1 MTDKFRN
8 KYRISS
14 TRLQTWDYGN
24 KGAYFITICTR
35 NNVHFF
41 GEIVDEQMQLNEIGN
56 IAEQEWI
63 KTPEIRSDMNLE
75 LGEFVVMP
83 NHFHGIL
90 IIGENQYNKKSNS
103 PCRDA
108 MHGVSTNTNRDYK
121 NDLDQQMDPIRR
133 DAMHGVSTNNVH
145 DLKNEF
151 GTQSKNL
158 ASIIRGFKSSVT
170 TQAKILG
177 YNDFAWQPRFH
188 DHIIRNAKSF
198 ENIQKYILDNP
209 KNWTKDKFFS

>member
-41 GEIVDEQMQLNEIGN
+41 GEIVDEQMQLNEIGK

-90 IIGENQYNKKSNS
+90 IIGENQYNKTSDS
-103 PCRDA
+103 PCIDAMHGVYTNKNGNCKNDLGQQMDTQRRYA
-108 MHGVSTNTNRDYK
+108 MHGVSTNKNGDCK
-121 NDLDQQMDPIRR
+121 NDLGQQMDTQRR
-133 DAMHGVSTNNVH
+133 DAMCSGLVYIWIFCCCSYTVSPTI
-145 DLKNEF
+145 
-151 GTQSKNL
+151 TI
-158 ASIIRGFKSSVT
+158 SILHPHT
-170 TQAKILG
+170 HE
-177 YNDFAWQPRFH
+177 W
-188 DHIIRNAKSF
+188 
-198 ENIQKYILDNP
+198 
-209 KNWTKDKFFS
+209 